1 VDAVELGH
9 PLLVALVHQ
18 ALGVVDMLEVARRRD
33 QRQDR
38 LEDGSARDKAT
49 APSAIVL
56 PPLTAVWTYIG
67 SSQSVDV
74 EAMPL
79 AGVGALREG
88 KRGGGR
94 VGVARSPV
102 RVGRAQPKLEVESR
116 STVTSFSL
124 ELSHQLRAMSDSQP
138 STSVASDAK
147 LAVRTQLKAASKPK
161 RAPQQSKNLRGRPTD
176 PLPTRVSKTLAFLLR
191 HGADKEGLAIRPD
204 GYLLVDELVRSP
216 SLIAAGDERE
226 LTSPSDRP
234 IFRAARAP
242 LAQAQRRRPRPA
254 EANRRV

>member
-88 KRGGGR
+88 KRGGGE
-94 VGVARSPV
+94 
-102 RVGRAQPKLEVESR
+102 GRCCE
-116 STVTSFSL
+116 VTSFSL

-216 SLIAAGDERE
+216 SLIAAGDERG